1 MYFNYTRDNNKES
14 GRAVFFTPLLS
25 AKGLNRFKWD
35 FSVAL
40 MPVPSSGQF
49 HIGLKIV
56 RPAILFARFFLCMLS
71 LLLTENLIFRI
82 NKLTMLICFYSS
94 KDTPKA
100 VFNYWTLLYTLNLKS
115 GYILKVKMLSFWRKD
130 LDWLTTTNNIRY
142 FTRIG
147 YNGTVYTPT
156 LYLRIQT

>member
-1 MYFNYTRDNNKES
+1 
-14 GRAVFFTPLLS
+14 
-25 AKGLNRFKWD
+25 
-35 FSVAL
+35 

-56 RPAILFARFFLCMLS
+56 RPAILFACFFLCMLS

-100 VFNYWTLLYTLNLKS
+100 VFNDWTLLYTLNLKS

-130 LDWLTTTNNIRY
+130 LD
-142 FTRIG
+142 
-147 YNGTVYTPT
+147 
-156 LYLRIQT
+156 